1 MSIQLKDSG
10 SSGNSDG
17 FVRSNYNGNGYGGY
31 QNSAGGSV
39 PPTRYSQPTAHVDD
53 SFYYE
58 RPKRGG
64 LSHDQIMSISDILE
78 WIVYGAEALAGVLL
92 VIFALT
98 HMQSVDAALAA
109 VKIIF
114 TIQTVVILID
124 ALFQVMYRKESV
136 LLIVFAFILSGF
148 YPLIRGKI
156 IDGQIDTRAIISM
169 AVYLVGCLIYFIT
182 ML

>member
-31 QNSAGGSV
+31 QNSVGGSV
-39 PPTRYSQPTAHVDD
+39 PPTRYSQPTVHVDD

-64 LSHDQIMSISDILE
+64 LSHNQIMTISDILE
-78 WIVYGAEALAGVLL
+78 WIVYGAEAFAGILL

-98 HMQSVDAALAA
+98 HMHSADAALAA
-109 VKIIF
+109 VKVIF
-114 TIQTVVILID
+114 AIQTVVILID

-169 AVYLVGCLIYFIT
+169 VVYLVGCLIYFIT
-182 ML
+182 IL

>member
-31 QNSAGGSV
+31 QNSVGGSV
-39 PPTRYSQPTAHVDD
+39 PPTRYSQPTVHVDD

-78 WIVYGAEALAGVLL
+78 WVVYGAEAFAGVLL
-92 VIFALT
+92 IIFALT
-98 HMQSVDAALAA
+98 HMVSPDGALAT
-109 VKIIF
+109 VSVIL
-114 TIQTVVILID
+114 TIQSIVILID
-124 ALFQVMYRKESV
+124 ALFQVLYRKESI
-136 LLIVFAFILSGF
+136 LLIVFAFILSGC
-148 YPLIRGKI
+148 YPIIRGKI
-156 IDGQIDTRAIISM
+156 IDGQIDTRAIISIIVF
-169 AVYLVGCLIYFIT
+169 ALGFIT
-182 ML
+182 YLIAM

>member
-31 QNSAGGSV
+31 QNSVGGSV
-39 PPTRYSQPTAHVDD
+39 PPTRYSQPTVHVDD

-64 LSHDQIMSISDILE
+64 LSHNQIMTISDILE
-78 WIVYGAEALAGVLL
+78 WIVYGAETLAGILL
-92 VIFALT
+92 IIFALT
-98 HMQSVDAALAA
+98 HMVSADGGMSIVSV
-109 VKIIF
+109 II

-124 ALFQVMYRKESV
+124 ALFQVLYRKESI
-136 LLIVFAFILSGF
+136 LLIVFAFILSGC
-148 YPLIRGKI
+148 YPIIRGKI
-156 IDGQIDTRAIISM
+156 IDGQIDTRAIISIIVF
-169 AVYLVGCLIYFIT
+169 ALGFIT
-182 ML
+182 YLIAM